1 MFNPFATLLG
11 VSLQN
16 PEKEK
21 IVRKGGKRKF
31 DFVIIV
37 EIEGF

>member
-11 VSLQN
+11 VTLQN

-31 DFVIIV
+31 DLLITVGIGRF
-37 EIEGF
+37 